1 MHLSLDMTVLS
12 KHRVLESFP
21 ITLRTEQGNK
31 MIRKGHLLIA
41 LKWKG
46 SGRLVSFGGAFAGSL
61 PESGE

>member
-1 MHLSLDMTVLS
+1 MHLSLDMTMLS

-31 MIRKGHLLIA
+31 MIRKGSE
-41 LKWKG
+41 K
-46 SGRLVSFGGAFAGSL
+46 LVSFGGAVAGSL